1 MSQAPPPTEKRESA
15 DASRPSRPSPSASAP
30 PPSQETEEKEGGE
43 GNPEGEGGGENPEG
57 GGGGGGGKTR
67 AAIGRKGMLQI
78 AASGLANGLV
88 MLAITQGL
96 SRLYFEDEIRA
107 TIVGISI
114 ALICSLVMLL
124 GVRGITRFIV
134 FYRFVLRAGIEKRPM
149 DAFLCRWLE
158 EVVLNGITL
167 FLTLLLLAMSRFFV

>member
-1 MSQAPPPTEKRESA
+1 MSQAPPPVEKRESA
-15 DASRPSRPSPSASAP
+15 DPSHPSPSASAP

-43 GNPEGEGGGENPEG
+43 GNPEGEGGGGENPEG
-57 GGGGGGGKTR
+57 GGGGGGSGKTR